1 MMRSHNSAFTLE
13 GSALA
18 TRGYPNSNHD
28 SRQKRGRPWC
38 DHCNKLGHVKET
50 CWKIHGKPADW
61 KPSRLTNDKDR
72 RAKNVTSD
80 DNRDK
85 NTNLLPKTS
94 PFTKEQLDILQ
105 KLFNQSSLSQS
116 STPASGSWLLA
127 QKGQFSKALTVSTR
141 LKSMD
146 HRLRSIRPYDRR
158 CSPY

>member
-1 MMRSHNSAFTLE
+1 MT
-13 GSALA
+13 
-18 TRGYPNSNHD
+18 
-28 SRQKRGRPWC
+28 
-38 DHCNKLGHVKET
+38 
-50 CWKIHGKPADW
+50 
-61 KPSRLTNDKDR
+61 DR
-72 RAKNVTSD
+72 HAKNVNSD